1 MSLKLTFKA
10 LSDEYRRDILEMLRD
25 GKMTAGDISARFE
38 MKQATVSHHLAILK
52 EAELVRT
59 ERKGKFIVYELNTS
73 VFEDVMKWMIS
84 LGGNENSQERESDD
98 ERRRIEE

>member
-10 LSDEYRRDILEMLRD
+10 LSDEYRRSILEMLRD

-38 MKQATVSHHLAILK
+38 MTQATVSHHLAIPK

-59 ERKGKFIVYELNTS
+59 ERQGKYILYELNTS
-73 VFEDVMKWMIS
+73 VFEDVIKWMIS
-84 LGGNENSQERESDD
+84 LGGKEISDASGD
-98 ERRRIEE
+98 EHGRP